1 MNAAN
6 QLQKLKT
13 GVMEHDQCAKAHE
26 DSGSPVIEN
35 NNVCA
40 GGEEGTIISHGVL
53 TSTQNVYNFCFNRI

>member
-40 GGEEGTIISHGVL
+40 GGEEGTIIV
-53 TSTQNVYNFCFNRI
+53 TWNFEFVTINL